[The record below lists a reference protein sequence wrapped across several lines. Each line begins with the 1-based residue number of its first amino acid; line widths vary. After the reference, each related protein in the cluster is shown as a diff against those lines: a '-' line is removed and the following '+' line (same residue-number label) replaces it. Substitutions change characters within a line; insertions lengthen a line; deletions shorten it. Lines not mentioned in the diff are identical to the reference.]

1 VLILNHTTD
10 LNPKH
15 THTHTHTHTR
25 THTHTHTLSQVFGD
39 TKRLIES
46 FLDGF
51 NVCLFAYGQTGSG
64 KTFTMTGS
72 PSEPGLT
79 PRTVEEI
86 FRLIRDRKHLDCKV
100 TAYFVELYNDQLVDL
115 LWLVDGKD
123 KDTGRELGAQPPHL
137 EIKLDA
143 NKMVYV
149 KGSVVREMDSPEA
162 LLEAFTT
169 GNAERHTG
177 ATNMNAESSR
187 SHSIFSIMVSTVESN
202 STQLT
207 YLLQR
212 QAPTL
217 YPAVPCLSSV

>member
-1 VLILNHTTD
+1 M
-10 LNPKH
+10 
-15 THTHTHTHTR
+15 
-25 THTHTHTLSQVFGD
+25 FGD

-86 FRLIRDRKHLDCKV
+86 FRLIGDRKHLDCKV

-123 KDTGRELGAQPPHL
+123 KEKEKEGAREVNAQPPHL

-149 KGSVVREMDSPEA
+149 KGAVVREVDGPRS
-162 LLEAFTT
+162 LLEAFTS

-187 SHSIFSIMVSTVESN
+187 SHSIFSIMVS
-202 STQLT
+202 
-207 YLLQR
+207 
-212 QAPTL
+212 
-217 YPAVPCLSSV
+217 AVQ